1 MFSNSIQRN
10 PACGTT
16 VQSKYFLIHTPPNN

>member
-1 MFSNSIQRN
+1 MQQNS
-10 PACGTT
+10 AWGTT